1 MTKKRWAAKDKSRIV
16 MESLTTATP
25 VVDICKKYGLST
37 GGGPIRGPSDNCPDA
52 VTARRLS

>member
-25 VVDICKKYGLST
+25 VVDIY
-37 GGGPIRGPSDNCPDA
+37 RF
-52 VTARRLS
+52 